1 MLWIFRNKTKEDV
14 PRGIAP
20 FVNAGEY
27 RIFPKGV
34 DKSSANYYKEQFGPT
49 TPYGLRGANAEAR
62 RENPSDSLP
71 TLLEKLLVS
80 FQQSDE
86 DGLQAQ
92 KIYKKYRPSGS
103 SPFC

>member
-1 MLWIFRNKTKEDV
+1 MLWIFRNKTKEAV
-14 PRGIAP
+14 PHGIAP

-34 DKSSANYYKEQFGPT
+34 DKSSANYYKEQFG
-49 TPYGLRGANAEAR
+49 AEAR